1 MSHSKATHLFSV
13 TSMTKKEKH
22 GRQGTR
28 GTFLISCAVSCRFR
42 DFDESPLHSRR
53 SENCWRANRADSKPR
68 PEYKYLRSIRGE
80 VEKYDRSRDFH
91 TYSFWVPGSS
101 IHIKST
107 GLLAPPGQC
116 LSYITFLS
124 EGGMVLTR
132 HYPSIKSQPHV
143 FPFYRSNPSGNSRGM
158 RIYPGEK
165 GTTSGRCC
173 SAS

>member
-1 MSHSKATHLFSV
+1 MKV
-13 TSMTKKEKH
+13 
-22 GRQGTR
+22 RYTR
-28 GTFLISCAVSCRFR
+28 GALKIVSAPTGPILSSVPNTNIFEA
-42 DFDESPLHSRR
+42 FEAKLKNMIGPGTSIPIR
-53 SENCWRANRADSKPR
+53 S
-68 PEYKYLRSIRGE
+68 
-80 VEKYDRSRDFH
+80 
-91 TYSFWVPGSS
+91 GSS

-107 GLLAPPGQC
+107 SLLAPPGQC

-173 SAS
+173 SASWCKVTL